1 MDLNK
6 NVFNCVLK
14 MSSEGLSRIK
24 GVVCSIQWEHH
35 LEMMFPRKIL
45 ALRWDGMVQLIT
57 YYQIS
62 SYEH

>member
-14 MSSEGLSRIK
+14 ISSEGLSRIK
-24 GVVCSIQWEHH
+24 SGSIQWEQHV
-35 LEMMFPRKIL
+35 EMIFPRKIL
-45 ALRWDGMVQLIT
+45 TLPWDGTVQLVT

-62 SYEH
+62 SNEH